1 MKLAALISSPGLGV
15 KIILFIGVDGRGKV
29 DVLFKNPLPVIIG
42 GVVSMPD
49 VYLLLT
55 AILY

>member
-15 KIILFIGVDGRGKV
+15 KIILLIGVDGRGKV

-42 GVVSMPD
+42 GVVSMLD